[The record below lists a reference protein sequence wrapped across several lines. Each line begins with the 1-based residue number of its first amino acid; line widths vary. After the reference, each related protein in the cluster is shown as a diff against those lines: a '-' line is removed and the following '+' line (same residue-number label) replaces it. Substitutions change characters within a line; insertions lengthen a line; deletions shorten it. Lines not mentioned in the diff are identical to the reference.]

1 MRRTVPVSESHE
13 NKLLILH
20 HKTPELCQNP
30 LLHPISIRKYTHT
43 QTHTDTH
50 IDTCTDHKGE
60 RSGAIALNSS

>member
-43 QTHTDTH
+43 QTHTLIHAQIT
-50 IDTCTDHKGE
+50 KE
-60 RSGAIALNSS
+60 RGAGS

>member
-43 QTHTDTH
+43 LIHAQIT
-50 IDTCTDHKGE
+50 KE
-60 RSGAIALNSS
+60 RGVGP

>member
-1 MRRTVPVSESHE
+1 MRRTVPVSESYE

-43 QTHTDTH
+43 HGHTH

>member
-43 QTHTDTH
+43 DTH

-60 RSGAIALNSS
+60 RSGVML

>member
-1 MRRTVPVSESHE
+1 MRRTVPVSESYE

-43 QTHTDTH
+43 HTDTH
-50 IDTCTDHKGE
+50 TLIHAQITKE
-60 RSGAIALNSS
+60 RGAGP